1 MSLTHTS
8 SLGYLRQAQ
17 ALPHAPPSPCPTCL
31 HHCPPHNQGAYLV
44 GLLTVFKFPN
54 KVFGGSVGTLW
65 GSLGGP
71 VRSAGCSTQPLGAS
85 LWRKEELVPGASAS
99 GLMGPAH
106 TQAVGPPL
114 CACRFRAPSPPTP
127 PTPPPPTPPPP
138 PPAPAQP
145 PSLPPLLPPLPPLN
159 TPCMWWLTV
168 AALFFG
174 PCPCRCSATAGPHVL
189 WHQYTAR
196 VATTWEEETCMTRTA
211 FPDPRWLLPSLALGP
226 RGPSLWCGT
235 RPV

>member
-44 GLLTVFKFPN
+44 GFLTVFKFKFPN

-85 LWRKEELVPGASAS
+85 LWHKEELVPGASAS

-127 PTPPPPTPPPP
+127 TYSSSSYSSSSTSCTSTAPFPPSLAASSSPPPP
-138 PPAPAQP
+138 
-145 PSLPPLLPPLPPLN
+145 
-159 TPCMWWLTV
+159 
-168 AALFFG
+168 
-174 PCPCRCSATAGPHVL
+174 
-189 WHQYTAR
+189 
-196 VATTWEEETCMTRTA
+196 
-211 FPDPRWLLPSLALGP
+211 
-226 RGPSLWCGT
+226 
-235 RPV
+235 